1 MEYKPTE
8 KQLKRLLKVI
18 EGITEYGKENIL
30 LDEESGVV
38 AFEPVNNN
46 ELKSFLFDEAIS
58 YLEEDENVTFIF
70 DYDLD
75 GLCKKASQKKLIKKI

>member
-46 ELKSFLFDEAIS
+46 ELKSFLFDEAIP
-58 YLEEDENVTFIF
+58 I
-70 DYDLD
+70 
-75 GLCKKASQKKLIKKI
+75 